1 MIFGGFML
9 LLIFTAIE
17 AGQSHLAEDGGQS
30 NDDYSSIWQSFK
42 NEYSKFYDTIE
53 EEQTR
58 FQIFVS
64 NYQKIE
70 DHNKEFA
77 ANRKSYQMG
86 MNKFGDM
93 SLEEFLSK
101 TKRFDLSSSN
111 RPGTTFLAPQNIVL
125 PTAIDWR
132 QKGYVTPVK
141 EQGQCGSCGAFSI
154 TGTVEGQH
162 FRKSGQLVS
171 LSEQNLVDCVDP
183 HGPGG
188 CDAGWMADAYKYI
201 KENGGIDTED
211 CYPNEDCGGPCRF
224 KKECIGAQI
233 TGYVTIE
240 SGKENDLEAAVAT
253 VGPIS
258 VIIDASHG
266 GFQFYK
272 LGVYYEPKC
281 SPTQLDH
288 GVLVV
293 GYGEDG
299 GQKYYIVKNSWGAG
313 WGDSGYIHMAR
324 ERDNNCGIA
333 NMASYP
339 LV

>member
-1 MIFGGFML
+1 MIFGAFLL
-9 LLIFTAIE
+9 LLIFAVIE
-17 AGQSHLAEDGGQS
+17 ARQSHLAGDETQS
-30 NDDYSSIWQSFK
+30 NNEIWQGFK
-42 NEYSKFYDTIE
+42 NKYNKIYATIE

-58 FQIFVS
+58 FQIFLS

-70 DHNKEFA
+70 DHNKEFV
-77 ANRKSYQMG
+77 NGRKSYQMG

-93 SLEEFLSK
+93 THEEFLSK
-101 TKRFDLSSSN
+101 LLSSN
-111 RPGTTFLAPQNIVL
+111 RSESFRGTTFLAPQNIL
-125 PTAIDWR
+125 IPTAIDWR

-141 EQGQCGSCGAFSI
+141 DQGQCGSCGAFSI

-171 LSEQNLVDCVDP
+171 LSEENLVDCVDP
-183 HGPGG
+183 SFPGG
-188 CDAGWMADAYKYI
+188 CSGGWMIDAYNYI

-211 CYPNEDCGGPCRF
+211 CYPNEDCGGSCRF

-240 SGKENDLEAAVAT
+240 SGNENDLEAALAT

-258 VIIDASHG
+258 VVIDASHAG
-266 GFQFYK
+266 IQFYK
-272 LGVYYEPKC
+272 SGVYYEPKC

-288 GVLVV
+288 GVLAV

-299 GQKYYIVKNSWGAG
+299 GQKYYIVKNSWGAA
-313 WGDSGYIHMAR
+313 WGDNGYIRMAR
-324 ERDNNCGIA
+324 ERNNNCGIA
-333 NMASYP
+333 SMASYP